1 MHFPPYH
8 LSTTHHHDNIDQD
21 FSSSVTASSTTSS
34 PSEDQI
40 PTEISSPTS
49 DSAGDEIHV
58 NIPGDQ
64 SIQHLSQSQGHSG
77 IGGLQNRVKKPHH
90 SPQLFTKTAAPLR
103 GKRVHTGVQM
113 SDGDQGRMWVQDVE
127 ESWDS
132 ETISD
137 NGGSSSQDGGIK
149 FRTSTP
155 PPPQPQDSHLH
166 IKTRGHGGAELS
178 KFQEPGVEM
187 GRLKSVPRPNAFSL
201 GGGEGE
207 IEGRVPTPELR
218 KSIPG
223 QQSRHHL
230 DTTTPSG
237 GGLLISPSKP
247 EVGGDRSVVKSVELP
262 YPPVSP
268 KYRRDMR
275 SKVPIHPP
283 LPREVGNGRQKG
295 ATPVVTNEA
304 PHQSVSD
311 NLGPRSVPTPSSG
324 SPYHAHCVP
333 RPSTIPHSKPT
344 HNLTCAPPSQPSHSH
359 TTHKS
364 QAHKTAPISVPVP
377 QPKKS
382 TVKPHQTLYSS
393 PVRKL
398 LFESHS
404 KQPSTSQLRAQQ
416 QHATKKFAS
425 SSSQQYKLHTKTS
438 GVSSAKSSHLNVK
451 SCETCG
457 SYLRSSAVLG
467 GGVGGL
473 GAGHSGQ
480 VAPPTNLSQIH
491 SDRASAL
498 QASRQQS
505 QLKVNEIRSKLA
517 SHSLDPQGAPTNLDG
532 DYHQPPDSGLGS
544 SGRGGRREGGQRSS
558 SGLDGRRGRG
568 REVDELSLSS
578 LSLSSCSVAS
588 DMLQKA
594 RERRDRF
601 WTQPSHI
608 TAS

>member
-8 LSTTHHHDNIDQD
+8 LYHHDNIDQD
-21 FSSSVTASSTTSS
+21 SSSVTASSMTSPPS
-34 PSEDQI
+34 SSEDQT
-40 PTEISSPTS
+40 PTEISLQPTS
-49 DSAGDEIHV
+49 DGAGDEVHIHV
-58 NIPGDQ
+58 PRDKRE
-64 SIQHLSQSQGHSG
+64 QHLSQNQGRLDVG
-77 IGGLQNRVKKPHH
+77 RLQDQVKKP
-90 SPQLFTKTAAPLR
+90 PQLFTKTAAPFGVKR
-103 GKRVHTGVQM
+103 GGNRV
-113 SDGDQGRMWVQDVE
+113 RMQVQDVE

-132 ETISD
+132 ETVSD
-137 NGGSSSQDGGIK
+137 DGESSSQDYGTK

-155 PPPQPQDSHLH
+155 PHPQESHLH
-166 IKTRGHGGAELS
+166 IKTHGCGDAELS
-178 KFQEPGVEM
+178 KFQEPGMEL
-187 GRLKSVPRPNAFSL
+187 GRLKSIPRPNAFSL

-207 IEGRVPTPELR
+207 IIEGRVPTPELR
-218 KSIPG
+218 KSVPG

-230 DTTTPSG
+230 DTTTPSD
-237 GGLLISPSKP
+237 GGLFISPSKP
-247 EVGGDRSVVKSVELP
+247 EVGGERGVVKSVELP

-275 SKVPIHPP
+275 SKVPIFPP
-283 LPREVGNGRQKG
+283 PPRKVSSGHQKG
-295 ATPVVTNEA
+295 DTPVVSSTTNEA
-304 PHQSVSD
+304 PPQSVSD
-311 NLGPRSVPTPSSG
+311 NLGPRNVLM
-324 SPYHAHCVP
+324 P

-344 HNLTCAPPSQPSHSH
+344 HNLTHAPPSQPSHPH
-359 TTHKS
+359 TT
-364 QAHKTAPISVPVP
+364 HKTAPISVPVP
-377 QPKKS
+377 QPKK
-382 TVKPHQTLYSS
+382 TTAKPPQTSYSS

-398 LFESHS
+398 LFDSHG
-404 KQPSTSQLRAQQ
+404 KQPSTSQLRAQ
-416 QHATKKFAS
+416 HATKKFMS
-425 SSSQQYKLHTKTS
+425 SSSQQYKSHAKTS
-438 GVSSAKSSHLNVK
+438 GVSSVKSSHSNVK

-467 GGVGGL
+467 GGVGAL
-473 GAGHSGQ
+473 AAGHSGR

-491 SDRASAL
+491 NDRASAL
-498 QASRQQS
+498 QQQS
-505 QLKVNEIRSKLA
+505 QFKVNEIRSKLA
-517 SHSLDPQGAPTNLDG
+517 SHSLDPRGAPTNLDG

-544 SGRGGRREGGQRSS
+544 SDRRGGRRDGGQRSS